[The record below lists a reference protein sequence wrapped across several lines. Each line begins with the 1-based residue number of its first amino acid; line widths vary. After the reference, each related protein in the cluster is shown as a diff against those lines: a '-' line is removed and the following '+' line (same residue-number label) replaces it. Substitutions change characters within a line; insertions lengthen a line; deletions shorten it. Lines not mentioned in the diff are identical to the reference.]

1 MCHVACFK
9 VFPQT
14 VFEFMPF
21 KTSAAGARWDL
32 QNKNRKV
39 HQYSDI
45 YSVNSQKYLVCYSR
59 CISTNMWTWCNL
71 FLFANT
77 LLISVTMHACFIS
90 HVCCPPHQTQPNSGR
105 SCVRQSTSLLIH
117 NWIPLKCS
125 SCAFP
130 SLDGMESNSLTLLCN
145 PGFVKFLIM
154 AESQLNSKSYYYTQ
168 CTILLLRYPA
178 DTHTNTHTEKSITLL
193 LMSSTVRHV
202 LTHIRKIPPI
212 PLRKFHII

>member
-39 HQYSDI
+39 FTQWTHRNI
-45 YSVNSQKYLVCYSR
+45 WCVIHGAFSQICEHDATYFYLPTLYLLVWLCMHVLFH
-59 CISTNMWTWCNL
+59 TFAVLLHTKPNL
-71 FLFANT
+71 T
-77 LLISVTMHACFIS
+77 VGDR
-90 HVCCPPHQTQPNSGR
+90 VWGR
-105 SCVRQSTSLLIH
+105 AHTTYIH
-117 NWIPLKCS
+117 NWIPLKCL